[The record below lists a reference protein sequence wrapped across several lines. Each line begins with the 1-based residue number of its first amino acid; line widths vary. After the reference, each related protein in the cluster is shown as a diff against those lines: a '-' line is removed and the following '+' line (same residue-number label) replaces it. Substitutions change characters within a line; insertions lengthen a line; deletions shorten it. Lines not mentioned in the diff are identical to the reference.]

1 MHERDVRWCWSGV
14 SGWERIAPQG
24 YPRGWLGKGDLGRRP
39 GKGWNEP
46 KGEKVK
52 RQIVLFEIS
61 RPPVQKP
68 VVTRRRVAAQRRQLR
83 FF

>member
-1 MHERDVRWCWSGV
+1 
-14 SGWERIAPQG
+14 
-24 YPRGWLGKGDLGRRP
+24 L
-39 GKGWNEP
+39 NEP
-46 KGEKVK
+46 KVEKVE

>member
-1 MHERDVRWCWSGV
+1 L
-14 SGWERIAPQG
+14 PQH
-24 YPRGWLGKGDLGRRP
+24 GWLRKGDLGRRLE
-39 GKGWNEP
+39 KGLNEP
-46 KGEKVK
+46 NVEKVE